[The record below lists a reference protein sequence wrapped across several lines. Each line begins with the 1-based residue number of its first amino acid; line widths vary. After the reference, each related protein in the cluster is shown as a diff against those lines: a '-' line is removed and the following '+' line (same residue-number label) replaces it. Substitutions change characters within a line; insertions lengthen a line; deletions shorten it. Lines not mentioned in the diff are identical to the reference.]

1 MSNELWRPTI
11 SVENLIKRAELLRVI
26 REFFN
31 QRNVLEVETPSLSI
45 ASVTDVNLSS
55 FSTSFISNGDDKT
68 LFLQTSPEYAMKRL
82 IAAGSGSIYQ
92 ITKAFRHEESG
103 RYHNPEFTMLEWY
116 RVGFNMKDLIDEVD
130 KLLQL
135 VLGCSA
141 ATRMSYQEAFMS
153 FAGIDP
159 LHTTVNE
166 LIQKSKDTNCYMTWL
181 DKESKDNLLQYLF
194 NMLVEPN
201 IGQNVP
207 AAIYHFPASQ
217 AALAKIDVD
226 NPAVANRFEFYFKG
240 IELANGFEELTDSI
254 EQERRFDK
262 DNKVRESNGLPTIEK
277 DRLFLEALQSGL
289 PSCSGVALGIDRLF
303 MLSAQLNHIDE
314 VIAFPV
320 ERC

>member
-1 MSNELWRPTI
+1 
-11 SVENLIKRAELLRVI
+11 
-26 REFFN
+26 
-31 QRNVLEVETPSLSI
+31 
-45 ASVTDVNLSS
+45 
-55 FSTSFISNGDDKT
+55 
-68 LFLQTSPEYAMKRL
+68 
-82 IAAGSGSIYQ
+82 
-92 ITKAFRHEESG
+92 
-103 RYHNPEFTMLEWY
+103 
-116 RVGFNMKDLIDEVD
+116 
-130 KLLQL
+130 
-135 VLGCSA
+135 
-141 ATRMSYQEAFMS
+141 
-153 FAGIDP
+153 
-159 LHTTVNE
+159 
-166 LIQKSKDTNCYMTWL
+166 MTWL